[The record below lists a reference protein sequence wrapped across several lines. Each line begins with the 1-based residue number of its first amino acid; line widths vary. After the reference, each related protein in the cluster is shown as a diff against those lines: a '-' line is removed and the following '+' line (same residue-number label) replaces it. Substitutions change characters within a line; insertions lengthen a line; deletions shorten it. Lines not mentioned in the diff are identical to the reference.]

1 MMKKS
6 LVIFCAVLAAL
17 ALAGCDAIAG
27 IGKQAAPTSTPVLV
41 VQDTGSVIAE
51 GNVVPLDSARIYT
64 RAGGE
69 VAEVLVREGD
79 VVEKGAV
86 LARFADREAKEA
98 ALAAAQLE
106 ERAAQKALDDLRNK
120 AGVAAGSALST
131 LRQAE
136 KALVDAQ
143 QALDD
148 LDSDDYQTDLDNLR
162 KDVTTAKDDLED
174 AQEEFDK
181 YKDMDQDNTD
191 RKRTEDLLEE
201 AQKKYDDAIRKVTAK
216 ENDLNQL
223 KAKVSA
229 AQAQRDDAQSEYDKR
244 KDGPEPSELGLAEA
258 RLISAQAQVRAA
270 QDAIN
275 DLELRAPFGGTI
287 TSLEV
292 AAGETLLANQMVGQ
306 IADFTTWYIETNDL
320 TEMEV
325 VKISEG
331 QAAVIVP
338 DALEELSLK
347 ATVESIDREAGKK
360 GGDVTYTVRLKLE
373 ETDPLLRWGMTVE
386 VRFEE

>member
-292 AAGETLLANQMVGQ
+292 AAGETLLANQVVGQ
-306 IADFTTWYIETNDL
+306 IADFTNWYVDTNDL